1 MELLRLSKFKLQ
13 LRALIAEVR
22 ELKEREQSTKE
33 YHQISIQKHKK
44 TEEEFSRKINEL
56 QKELSSSQELQRR
69 LETQVQYLQNENV
82 LLDNRQKELKAT
94 IDCLLQSRDSFLS
107 LYEDS
112 TCEMRRSIEV
122 RDKKLSVLS
131 EKIQTHSSLFESIEK
146 ESISTKQV
154 VDNVQRL
161 ISDKE
166 DVVAGL
172 KRKLDQVSSF
182 EKDFVEK
189 ICLLEKKLR
198 SNNEELRRKDT
209 VIFELK
215 EKVEAATT
223 SNYCQPQIEELQ
235 KSLSMKEGIIQNLN
249 TEKKALFFEARAL
262 EIILQKIQE
271 AVIHMNAEDQKVYL
285 SVVNAQEECPTMSE
299 ERNDRSNGMVQESKE
314 GSPASNTGQGA
325 TENTGSPLCQGPI
338 SAVKNSSQEKH
349 NSNSSTSEGKC
360 SPSVQVH
367 HQQLESES
375 STTDEGIVDDPVQ
388 AR

>member
-33 YHQISIQKHKK
+33 HHQISIQKHKK

-82 LLDNRQKELKAT
+82 LLDNKQKELKAT

-131 EKIQTHSSLFESIEK
+131 EKIQTHMSLFESIEK
-146 ESISTKQV
+146 ESIYTKQV
-154 VDNVQRL
+154 VDSVQRL
-161 ISDKE
+161 VSEKE
-166 DVVAGL
+166 DVGIGWI
-172 KRKLDQVSSF
+172 
-182 EKDFVEK
+182 EEETGPEK

-198 SNNEELRRKDT
+198 SNNEEIRRKDT

-215 EKVEAATT
+215 E
-223 SNYCQPQIEELQ
+223 
-235 KSLSMKEGIIQNLN
+235 
-249 TEKKALFFEARAL
+249 KALFFEARAL

-285 SVVNAQEECPTMSE
+285 SVVNAQEECSAMSE
-299 ERNDRSNGMVQESKE
+299 EKNDRSNGMVQESKE
-314 GSPASNTGQGA
+314 DSPASDTGQGA
-325 TENTGSPLCQGPI
+325 TENTGSPLCEGPI
-338 SAVKNSSQEKH
+338 SA
-349 NSNSSTSEGKC
+349 
-360 SPSVQVH
+360 
-367 HQQLESES
+367 
-375 STTDEGIVDDPVQ
+375 
-388 AR
+388 

>member
-33 YHQISIQKHKK
+33 HHQISIQKHKK
-44 TEEEFSRKINEL
+44 TEEEFSRIINEL

-69 LETQVQYLQNENV
+69 LEIQVQYLQNENV
-82 LLDNRQKELKAT
+82 LLDNKQKELKAT

-131 EKIQTHSSLFESIEK
+131 EKIQNHLSLFESIEK

-161 ISDKE
+161 VSEKE
-166 DVVAGL
+166 DVGIGWIEEET
-172 KRKLDQVSSF
+172 RP
-182 EKDFVEK
+182 EK

-209 VIFELK
+209 
-215 EKVEAATT
+215 
-223 SNYCQPQIEELQ
+223 

-271 AVIHMNAEDQKVYL
+271 AVIHMNAEDQKAYL
-285 SVVNAQEECPTMSE
+285 SVVNAQDECPTMSE
-299 ERNDRSNGMVQESKE
+299 ERNDRSNAMVQESKE

-349 NSNSSTSEGKC
+349 NSNSSTSEASYFCFLLTSEKKELH
-360 SPSVQVH
+360 SSIPDKIRSTH
-367 HQQLESES
+367 KES
-375 STTDEGIVDDPVQ
+375 SLNFT
-388 AR
+388 